1 MPAESASGER
11 FARDMRRIRETRNV
25 SQDDIHEETRIAIT
39 IISAFEQDGLF
50 EHPAFN
56 RVYLRSFVRAYAGCI
71 DIDPELALNHLERA
85 LAGEYENELAAR
97 ILDTTPSMGG
107 YEVRE
112 PDDSGSDQHDA
123 GVSSP
128 VDRPLSKQEQ
138 EPQKFSPRPI
148 GGETEHSADD
158 EQTDNEHGVEKPA
171 VDASSESSRE
181 SDGISQDSPEKGE
194 DDRQGEAPNAAEKE
208 MKQPPAKETSTPK
221 PPDDTSS
228 PDAAPDRPT
237 SSEETRSDSSDEAE
251 ASGPTRRKDTSAAQ
265 TESTRDNPDEA
276 VPPSSSFTGE
286 ASGTVGG
293 TVFNK
298 RPMGSG
304 SRDAP
309 DEKNADASEKDAV
322 DETPAEEVAPGTQQK
337 TEDTKTSHPN
347 RGTGGTTESA
357 ESGDTPDEKRPKE
370 EDGSSDLSPAQRF
383 RTATGGSSD
392 SPPPPPQGEMVGKP
406 RPVGSAT
413 NTTRSA
419 RDSSREPVESPMAA
433 RSEKQ
438 RADRDLRVSEVFEDN
453 RTLVIGGAA
462 VVGVLIVSI
471 ALWLFFSGGSNNEQ
485 TATSTAT
492 SPQSQT
498 ANGQPDTL
506 GASAEGDTGA
516 TRRSQPPQANLVLG
530 DTLQLVVEAQT
541 DVLGMKIQR
550 DGDVRRPY
558 WINAGE
564 TMAFPFTDRIIVWD
578 NIQNVNLYLE
588 RYRYP
593 ETQHIDPRGRVVVT
607 RDSAEVFAQ
616 TVRGGPASFPT
627 PSLRPLDETFPD
639 PEPEQTTPEDTS
651 VPSETVPPDV
661 SSNDDTSA
669 DTLFSHTSSP
679 GRSS

>member
-71 DIDPELALNHLERA
+71 DIDPELTLDHLERA
-85 LAGEYENELAAR
+85 LAGEYENELAAQ

-107 YEVRE
+107 YKVGE
-112 PDDSGSDQHDA
+112 PDDFRSDQHDA

-138 EPQKFSPRPI
+138 EPQTFSPRPI
-148 GGETEHSADD
+148 GGKTEQSAGD

-181 SDGISQDSPEKGE
+181 SDGGSQDLPEKGE
-194 DDRQGEAPNAAEKE
+194 DDCQGEEPNAAEKE
-208 MKQPPAKETSTPK
+208 MKQPAAKETSTP
-221 PPDDTSS
+221 PDDTSS
-228 PDAAPDRPT
+228 RDVDPDRPT
-237 SSEETRSDSSDEAE
+237 SNEETGSDDSGETEAFD
-251 ASGPTRRKDTSAAQ
+251 PTRRKGTRAAQ
-265 TESTRDNPDEA
+265 TKSTRDDPDKVA
-276 VPPSSSFTGE
+276 PPPSSFTGE

-304 SRDAP
+304 STDAP
-309 DEKNADASEKDAV
+309 DKKDAGASEKDAGN
-322 DETPAEEVAPGTQQK
+322 ETSAKEVVPDPEQK
-337 TEDTKTSHPN
+337 TEGTRTSHPN
-347 RGTGGTTESA
+347 RGTVGTTKSA
-357 ESGDTPDEKRPKE
+357 ESGDTANEKRPRE
-370 EDGSSDLSPAQRF
+370 EDGSSDPSPAQRF
-383 RTATGGSSD
+383 RMAPKESSD
-392 SPPPPPQGEMVGKP
+392 GPPPPPQGEMVGKP
-406 RPVGSAT
+406 KPVGSAT

-419 RDSSREPVESPMAA
+419 RDSSRGPVESPMAS

-453 RTLVIGGAA
+453 RTLVISGAA
-462 VVGVLIVSI
+462 VVGILIISI
-471 ALWLFFSGGSNNEQ
+471 ALWLFFSGGSNDDQ
-485 TATSTAT
+485 TTTPTAT

-498 ANGQPDTL
+498 TNGQPDTL
-506 GASAEGDTGA
+506 GSSAEGDTGK
-516 TRRSQPPQANLVLG
+516 TRRSQPPQANLVLD

-558 WINAGE
+558 WINAGK

-616 TVRGGPASFPT
+616 TVRGGAASFPT
-627 PSLRPLDETFPD
+627 PTLRPLDETFPD
-639 PEPEQTTPEDTS
+639 SEPEQTTPEDTS

-661 SSNDDTSA
+661 SSNDNASA